1 MSVFGLFPTD
11 GRTECHF
18 RDTSDL
24 SMNVGSEKKK
34 KTEIRKAM
42 NDIISCR
49 DV

>member
-1 MSVFGLFPTD
+1 VFSGY
-11 GRTECHF
+11 F
-18 RDTSDL
+18 RQLAERNAILGDTSDL

-49 DV
+49 GV